1 MKKGSY
7 ERMSM
12 NYPIQAGSASI
23 TKIACIYVYREIEKQ
38 NAFWKV
44 LFPNVIHDQI
54 ILEVPEEEKQQWSDT
69 VRYCM
74 EKAGE
79 PFCKTVKL
87 RAEPEQLYKWKK

>member
-1 MKKGSY
+1 
-7 ERMSM
+7 
-12 NYPIQAGSASI
+12 
-23 TKIACIYVYREIEKQ
+23 
-38 NAFWKV
+38 
-44 LFPNVIHDQI
+44 VIHDQI
-54 ILEVPEEEKQQWSDT
+54 ILEVPEEEKKQWSDT